1 MSPSELE
8 EYLKSVGVGNITPI
22 EIECSDSESMI
33 TAVNGVSSGQRYS
46 RSELQGATVSYNYCK
61 VGTR

>member
-1 MSPSELE
+1 
-8 EYLKSVGVGNITPI
+8 
-22 EIECSDSESMI
+22 MI

-61 VGTR
+61 AGTR